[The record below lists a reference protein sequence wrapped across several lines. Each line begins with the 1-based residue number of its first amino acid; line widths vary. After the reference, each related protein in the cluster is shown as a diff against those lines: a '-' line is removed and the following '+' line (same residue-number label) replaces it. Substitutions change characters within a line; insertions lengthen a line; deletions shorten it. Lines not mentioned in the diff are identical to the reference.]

1 MLIFFAVSMTPRS
14 KNVIWRLSSGVVFW
28 VVISHDKPIP
38 MYKTGSQLTII
49 FFIPSCILGT
59 TVVLGVDRN
68 GGLNGTSAGGDD
80 VLLVQQFNR

>member
-1 MLIFFAVSMTPRS
+1 MTNLLPLFIFLNHDCLPIL
-14 KNVIWRLSSGVVFW
+14 NYVVFT
-28 VVISHDKPIP
+28 PLL
-38 MYKTGSQLTII
+38 Y
-49 FFIPSCILGT
+49 ILGT